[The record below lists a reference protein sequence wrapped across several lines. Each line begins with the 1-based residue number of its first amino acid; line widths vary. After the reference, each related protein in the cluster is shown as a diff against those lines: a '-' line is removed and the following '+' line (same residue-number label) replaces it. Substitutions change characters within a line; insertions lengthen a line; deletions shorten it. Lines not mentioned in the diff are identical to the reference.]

1 MKWRPPVIVVTMAL
15 ILVSLSISSI
25 EAPFFPFVGDTV
37 SAQASSNL
45 RFRALDLAYNL
56 DHDRALELLRRAVAL
71 SPGDPA
77 PHRSLA
83 GVLWLNLLF
92 RRGAVTVDHY
102 LGSFSRSTVDLAK
115 PPPDVDREFHLH
127 VERAITLAEQRV
139 AANPKDA
146 QAHYDL
152 GAAVGLQA
160 SYVATV
166 EGRVLAGFRAAR
178 RCYDEHETVI
188 ELDPSRKDAGL
199 IVGTYRY
206 VVSTLSLPM
215 RMMAYVA
222 GFGGGRDRGI
232 QMLREAAELS
242 LDTQATTAKGDAA
255 RAGVLDTK
263 ARAGVGNDASGDALF
278 ALVLVYN
285 RERQYDEALRT
296 LQELRRRYP
305 RNRLLLLEA
314 GATALRAGRPQ
325 QADELLTEG
334 LALLAN
340 EQRARIPGEEAL
352 WRYKR
357 GAARVALGRTEEALA
372 DLRMASSA
380 DSQQWVHGRARV
392 EVGRLALKR
401 GDRGAAALEARQGE
415 TLCERGNDPICVQDA
430 RALLRSSNGR

>member
-1 MKWRPPVIVVTMAL
+1 MAL
-15 ILVSLSISSI
+15 SLVSVSTSSI
-25 EAPFFPFVGDTV
+25 DAPFFAMIADPV
-37 SAQASSNL
+37 SAQASNDL
-45 RFRALDLAYNL
+45 RLRALDLAYNL
-56 DHDRALELLRRAVAL
+56 DHDQALELLRQAVAL
-71 SPGDPA
+71 SPDDPA

-83 GVLWLNLLF
+83 SVLWLNLLF

-102 LGSFSRSTVDLAK
+102 LGSFSRSTVSLAK
-115 PPPDVDREFHLH
+115 PPPEVDREFRLH
-127 VERAITLAEQRV
+127 IDRAITLAEQRV
-139 AANPKDA
+139 RANPRDA

-166 EGRVLAGFRAAR
+166 EGKMLAGFRAAR
-178 RCYDEHETVI
+178 RCYDEHETVMD
-188 ELDPSRKDAGL
+188 LDPSRKDAGL

-206 VVSTLSLPM
+206 IVSTLSLPM

-232 QMLREAAELS
+232 QMLRETAELS
-242 LDTQATTAKGDAA
+242 LDTNA
-255 RAGVLDTK
+255 RTGVL
-263 ARAGVGNDASGDALF
+263 ASGNDASGDALF

-285 RERQYDEALRT
+285 REQRYDEALRI

-325 QADELLTEG
+325 QGDDLLTEG
-334 LALLAN
+334 IAILAKD
-340 EQRARIPGEEAL
+340 QRARIPGEEAL

-357 GAARVALGRTEEALA
+357 GAARAALGRAEEALA
-372 DLRMASSA
+372 DLGIASGA
-380 DSQQWVHGRARV
+380 DSQEWVHGRARV

-401 GDRGAAALEARQGE
+401 GDRGAAALEAQQGE
-415 TLCERGNDPICVQDA
+415 TLCERGNDPICIQDA

>member
-1 MKWRPPVIVVTMAL
+1 MKWRPPVTVVTVAL
-15 ILVSLSISSI
+15 SLVLLSPSSI
-25 EAPFFPFVGDTV
+25 EAPLFAMIADRV
-37 SAQASSNL
+37 SAQASDDL
-45 RFRALDLAYNL
+45 RLRALDLAYNL
-56 DHDRALELLRRAVAL
+56 DHDQALELLRRAVEL

-83 GVLWLNLLF
+83 SVLWLNLLF

-102 LGSFSRSTVDLAK
+102 LGSFSRSTVNLAK
-115 PPPDVDREFHLH
+115 PPPGVDREFRLH
-127 VERAITLAEQRV
+127 IDRAITLAEQRV
-139 AANPKDA
+139 RANPKDA

-152 GAAVGLQA
+152 GASVGLQA

-166 EGRVLAGFRAAR
+166 EGKMFAGFRAAR
-178 RCYDEHETVI
+178 RCYDEHETVMD
-188 ELDPSRKDAGL
+188 LDPSRIDAGL

-206 VVSTLSLPM
+206 IVSTLSLPM
-215 RMMAYVA
+215 RTMAYVA

-232 QMLREAAELS
+232 QMLRKTAELS
-242 LDTQATTAKGDAA
+242 PDTNA
-255 RAGVLDTK
+255 RSGV
-263 ARAGVGNDASGDALF
+263 RASGNDASGDALF

-285 RERQYDEALRT
+285 REQRYDEALQV

-314 GATALRAGRPQ
+314 GATALRAGRAQ
-325 QADELLTEG
+325 QADDLLTEG
-334 LALLAN
+334 IAILAKD
-340 EQRARIPGEEAL
+340 QRARIPGEEAL

-357 GAARVALGRTEEALA
+357 GAARAALGRAQEALA
-372 DLRMASSA
+372 DLGVASGA
-380 DSQQWVHGRARV
+380 DSQEWVHGRARV

-401 GDRGAAALEARQGE
+401 GDRAAAALEARQGE